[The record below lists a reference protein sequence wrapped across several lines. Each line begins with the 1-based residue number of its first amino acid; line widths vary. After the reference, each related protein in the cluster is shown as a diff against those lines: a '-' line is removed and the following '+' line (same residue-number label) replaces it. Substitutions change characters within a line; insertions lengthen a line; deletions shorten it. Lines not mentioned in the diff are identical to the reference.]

1 MFSYNLLLLVN
12 LTPYT
17 GILKHGQSISKAYL
31 TDITSDKDRRS
42 VLGLFNALSSLG
54 FIFGPLLS
62 GYLADIDPSLKLSIL
77 FGSVVFGSNLF
88 IVLFF
93 LPPLKTRYSSSD
105 HSQEKLFSLRSIIDS
120 LNIFKGLHVR
130 EMFDILLVRFLL
142 VFAVIMFRSNFPVL
156 LDKHFHSDGST
167 LGKVLSFNGIISAI
181 SAATCGYLSSFYSN
195 PITQVTHFSIL
206 LAISLILST
215 ISTSILLLV
224 LCLVPMALATA
235 NLRICMLSLLLQRGR
250 ENERG
255 AIIGVGAAMASLS
268 RMIAPGIVGVAQE
281 YGSEVV
287 GYLCAGL
294 TLVAVTIL
302 IGCFRSREIVS
313 KDKTDKDR

>member
-1 MFSYNLLLLVN
+1 M
-12 LTPYT
+12 
-17 GILKHGQSISKAYL
+17 AYL

-42 VLGLFNALSSLG
+42 VLSLFIFLRSLG

-77 FGSVVFGSNLF
+77 FGSVVFGLDLILVF
-88 IVLFF
+88 FF
-93 LPPLKTRYSSSD
+93 LPPLKTNTD

-130 EMFDILLVRFLL
+130 DIFDVLVVQFLL
-142 VFAVIMFRSNFPVL
+142 VFAVVMFRGNFPVF

-167 LGKVLSFNGIISAI
+167 LGKVLSFDGIISAI

-215 ISTSILLLV
+215 LSTSILLLV
-224 LCLVPMALATA
+224 LCLVPMALAAA

-287 GYLCAGL
+287 GYMCAGL

-313 KDKTDKDR
+313 KDRTDKDR

>member
-1 MFSYNLLLLVN
+1 MLISC
-12 LTPYT
+12 TRIYT
-17 GILKHGQSISKAYL
+17 GLLKHGQSVSMAYL

-42 VLGLFNALSSLG
+42 VLGIFIFLRSVG
-54 FIFGPLLS
+54 FIFGPLIS
-62 GYLADIDPSLKLSIL
+62 GYLVDIDPSLKLSIM
-77 FGSVVFGSNLF
+77 FGSVVFGLDLLLVF
-88 IVLFF
+88 FF
-93 LPPLKTRYSSSD
+93 LPPLKNRSSSSD
-105 HSQEKLFSLRSIIDS
+105 HSREKLFSLRSIIDS

-130 EMFDILLVRFLL
+130 ELFDILLVRFLL
-142 VFAVIMFRSNFPVL
+142 VFAVIMFRSNFPFF

-206 LAISLILST
+206 LAISLICST
-215 ISTSILLLV
+215 LSTSILLLV
-224 LCLVPMALATA
+224 LCLIPMALATA
-235 NLRICMLSLLLQRGR
+235 NLRICMLSLMLQRGR

-268 RMIAPGIVGVAQE
+268 RMIVPGIVGVAQE

-294 TLVAVTIL
+294 TLAAVTIL
-302 IGCFRSREIVS
+302 IVCFGSREIVS
-313 KDKTDKDR
+313 KDRTDIN